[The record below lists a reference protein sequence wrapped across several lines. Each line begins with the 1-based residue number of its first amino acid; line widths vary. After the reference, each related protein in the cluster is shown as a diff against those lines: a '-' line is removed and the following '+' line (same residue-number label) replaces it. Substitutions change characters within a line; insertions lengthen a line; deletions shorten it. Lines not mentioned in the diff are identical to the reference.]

1 MTIRCSR
8 AEAAIMAIELKKTD
22 VVIVGLGAAGGVA
35 ALPLARAGLDV
46 IGIEAGSWLTG
57 SDFPPDELKNNF
69 RGWPQ
74 SVQKAN
80 NEVPTH
86 RRNASAPYSPRPT
99 VHPMM
104 NAVGGTTL
112 HYWAQSWRLNPWDFK
127 VASETR
133 SRYGASRIP
142 KGSTVED
149 WPFGYEELE
158 PYYDAVEY
166 ELGVSGQAGNIAGA
180 KDPRG
185 NIFEAP
191 RKRGYPMP
199 PLRGTEFTEMMGRAA
214 RNLGWHAF
222 PGPAAIN
229 SRSYDNRPG
238 CFYHGYCARGGCPI
252 NAKNSTAVTTIPKA
266 MATGRLS
273 VVAQAIVTRVEINE
287 QTGRASGVTYIKG
300 GREYF
305 QAADVVLIAGYTYEN
320 IRLLLLSKSRAFPN
334 GLSNNKGQVGRHY
347 MTHFQTMSV
356 GALFPFDLNNWYGLP
371 AQGIAVDNWADD
383 NFDHSDLDFIGG
395 GNLWVYSDRR
405 PIQAANMSTFGNA
418 PSWGSAWKS
427 FVKQNA
433 DRWNTAYIQKTTLP
447 YEDNYLDLDPVEK
460 DPLGFPVI
468 RITADYHDNERRL
481 GAFIQEKVAEWYL
494 AAGAS
499 QVEKLPIGTMGPS
512 THAYGGTRMG
522 DNPATNVVN
531 RFGFSHEVPNL
542 GVLGAST
549 MGTSGA
555 RNPTLTVQALAW
567 RTAEHLARNWSAI
580 AKA

>member
-1 MTIRCSR
+1 
-8 AEAAIMAIELKKTD
+8 MATELKKAD

-35 ALPLARAGLDV
+35 ALPLACAGMDV
-46 IGIEAGSWLTG
+46 VGIEAGSWLTKR
-57 SDFPPDELKNNF
+57 DFPPDELKNNF

-86 RRNASAPYSPRPT
+86 RRNASAPYSPRPS

-104 NAVGGTTL
+104 NAVGGTSL

-127 VASETR
+127 VASETAR
-133 SRYGASRIP
+133 RYGASRIP

-149 WPFGYEELE
+149 WPFGYEDLE

-166 ELGVSGQAGNIAGA
+166 ELGVSGQAGNIGGTR
-180 KDPRG
+180 DQRG

-191 RKRGYPMP
+191 RKRAYPMP
-199 PLRGTEFTEMMGRAA
+199 PLRGTEFTEKMAGTA
-214 RNLGWHAF
+214 RTLGWHAF

-252 NAKNSTAVTTIPKA
+252 DAKNSTAVSTIPKA
-266 MATGRLS
+266 QATGRLN
-273 VVAQAIVTRVEINE
+273 VVAQAIVTRVDLDERR
-287 QTGRASGVTYIKG
+287 GRARGVTYIKG

-305 QAADVVLIAGYTYEN
+305 QPADAVLLAGYTYEN
-320 IRLLLLSKSRAFPN
+320 VRLLLLSKSRAFPN
-334 GLSNNKGQVGRHY
+334 GLSNNHGQVGRHY

-356 GALFPFDLNNWYGLP
+356 AALFPFDLNNWYGLP
-371 AQGIAVDNWADD
+371 AQGIAVDNFADD
-383 NFDHSDLDFIGG
+383 NFDHKGLDFIGG

-405 PIQAANMSTFGNA
+405 PIQAAGMNTFGKA
-418 PSWGSAWKS
+418 PNWGSAWKA

-468 RITADYHDNERRL
+468 RITADYKDNERKL
-481 GAFIQEKVAEWYL
+481 GAFMQEKMVEWYL
-494 AAGAS
+494 AAGAA

-522 DNPATNVVN
+522 DNPETNVVN

-567 RTAEHLARNWSAI
+567 RTAAHLTSNWQAI
-580 AKA
+580 AKG